1 MGDKTCL
8 AMESKVLRFFLKI
21 NRGFYPSP
29 PSLCHTFIPSVRATV
44 VIAPNLAQAETSTD
58 DIMTALYSLRR
69 RVQELES
76 EVAYLHSRI
85 NKLGY

>member
-1 MGDKTCL
+1 MTII
-8 AMESKVLRFFLKI
+8 A
-21 NRGFYPSP
+21 
-29 PSLCHTFIPSVRATV
+29 TSVATTV